1 MTRDDVV
8 LLLNRLLDDY
18 SLVDLE
24 ISNTKLLYT
33 LKKNWQNTHFA
44 IECSYFFREGIKW
57 MN

>member
-33 LKKNWQNTHFA
+33 LKKNWQNTHFV
-44 IECSYFFREGIKW
+44 IQC
-57 MN
+57 

>member
-33 LKKNWQNTHFA
+33 LKKNWQNAHFA
-44 IECSYFFREGIKW
+44 I
-57 MN
+57 

>member
-33 LKKNWQNTHFA
+33 LKKNVNNLGKCPKK
-44 IECSYFFREGIKW
+44 I
-57 MN
+57 